1 VVEDEELVRITI
13 ERLLVMEGH
22 EVVTAANGREALE
35 ALGGGPFDLVITD
48 LVMPE
53 KQGIET
59 IIELKAQSPG
69 SRIIAISGE
78 GKSNVSIYL
87 DLARKLGAAA
97 TLTKPFGRTELLRT
111 IGEVLHSRD
120 SETEER

>member
-1 VVEDEELVRITI
+1 MVEDEELVRITI

-22 EVVTAANGREALE
+22 EVVTAANGLEALE
-35 ALGGGPFDLVITD
+35 AAKTGAFELVITD

-59 IIELKAQSPG
+59 IIDLKAQSPG
-69 SRIIAISGE
+69 SKIIAISGE

-97 TLTKPFGRTELLRT
+97 TLTKPFGRTELLGT
-111 IGEVLHSRD
+111 IEDVLHPRD
-120 SETEER
+120 SEAEER